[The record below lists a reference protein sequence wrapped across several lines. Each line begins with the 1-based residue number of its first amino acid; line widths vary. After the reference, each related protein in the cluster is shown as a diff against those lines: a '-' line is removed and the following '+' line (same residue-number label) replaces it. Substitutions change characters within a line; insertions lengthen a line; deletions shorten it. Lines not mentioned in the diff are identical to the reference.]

1 MAFSGSVGLETTSA
15 MLVVEH
21 AFRRCRLPAQA
32 ITAEMQNYALQSLR
46 FLLDELSNR
55 RTPSWCIDSVLLPMY
70 LNQPLV
76 TLPTGTVEVLNLS
89 YRTLQLLTGVTTT
102 TATSRTTSFGE
113 PITVSSVGVKWS
125 GPTTALTF
133 ETSENGS
140 VWATVGSATPAAASA
155 GEINWFDI
163 TAAQPANWF
172 RVTGASTLNYSS
184 ITLGNLPQDIPLGQ
198 LNRDTYVNQSNKI
211 FASRPNSY
219 YFQRNVARPVVYLW
233 PAPNAVA
240 EQAVLVLWRHRQIM
254 DIENLRQEVEV
265 PRRWLDAII
274 DKLAA
279 RVAAETPAVDANL
292 IGLLEQ
298 RAANSLQAAWDGD
311 TDGSPTQ
318 INPGISAY
326 TR

>member
-32 ITAEMQNYALQSLR
+32 ITAEMQTYALQSLR
-46 FLLDELSNR
+46 FLLDELGNR
-55 RTPSWCIDSVLLPMY
+55 RTPSWCIEQVLLPMY

-76 TLPTGTVEVLNLS
+76 TLPAGTVEVLNLS
-89 YRTLQLLTGVTTT
+89 YRTLQLLSGTALSA
-102 TATSRTTSFGE
+102 ATSRTVAFSDPT
-113 PITVSSVGVKWS
+113 TVSSVGVKWS
-125 GPTTALTF
+125 GAATALTF
-133 ETSENGS
+133 ATSADG
-140 VWATVGSATPAAASA
+140 VAWTTVGTATPTATA
-155 GEINWFDI
+155 GEITWFDI
-163 TAAQPANWF
+163 PAAQPAEWF
-172 RVTGASTLNYSS
+172 RVTGAGTLNYSS

-233 PAPNAVA
+233 PAPNAAA

-279 RVAAETPAVDANL
+279 RVAAETPSVDAGL
-292 IGLLEQ
+292 IPTLEQ

-311 TDGSPTQ
+311 TDGSPIQ
-318 INPGISAY
+318 INPGIAAY

>member
-32 ITAEMQNYALQSLR
+32 ITAEMQAYALKSLQ
-46 FLLDELSNR
+46 FLLDDLANR
-55 RTPSWCIDSVLLPMY
+55 RTPSWCIEQLLLPMY
-70 LNQPLV
+70 ANQPLV

-89 YRTLQLLTGVTTT
+89 YRTLQPLTGVTNTT
-102 TATSRTTSFGE
+102 STSRTTSFGE

-125 GPTTALTF
+125 GATTALTF

-140 VWATVGSATPAAASA
+140 AWTAVGTVTPVAEV
-155 GEINWFDI
+155 GEITWFDI
-163 TAAQPANWF
+163 SAAQPANWF
-172 RVTGASTLNYSS
+172 RVTGAGTLNYSS

-233 PAPNAVA
+233 PAPNAAA

-274 DKLAA
+274 NGLAA
-279 RVAAETPAVDANL
+279 RVAAETPTVDINL
-292 IGLLEQ
+292 VPVLEQ
-298 RAANSLQAAWDGD
+298 RADASFQDAWDGD
-311 TDGSPTQ
+311 NDGSPIQ
-318 INPGISAY
+318 INPGIGAY
-326 TR
+326 TK